1 MLMAIPI
8 MAHLVLGYPTLEQS
22 IRTAETYIEAGCA
35 ILELQIPFS
44 HPTADGSVITR
55 ACRVAVEE
63 QHVQVSDCFAAIQ
76 TLRLRY
82 PEQEMMVMTYLNR
95 MYAYGVKPFYEA
107 LQALRIRHLIVPD
120 LPVRP
125 QLEGPLRELEA
136 TALSTGVKLVPV
148 LAANVSVAR
157 LEQLLAAGFDC
168 FYLMSDF
175 KITGSRFSLHP
186 RLTDITRYIRQRQ
199 PDARVGIGFGI
210 QSPEQVQAVLEV
222 ADCAI
227 IGSALIEAQEAGNLV
242 NYLHTV
248 LKPLNGHKAP
258 SLGGMPW

>member
-1 MLMAIPI
+1 MSIPI

-35 ILELQIPFS
+35 MLELQIPFS

-63 QHVQVSDCFAAIQ
+63 QQVRVGDCLAAIQ
-76 TLRLRY
+76 VLRQRY

-95 MYAYGVKPFYEA
+95 MYTYGLESFYEA
-107 LQALRIRHLIVPD
+107 LQTLGIRHLIVPD
-120 LPVRP
+120 LPV
-125 QLEGPLRELEA
+125 QSQKEGPLRELDA
-136 TALSTGVKLVPV
+136 TGLAYGVKLVPV

-157 LEQLLAAGFDC
+157 LEQLLAAGYDC

-186 RLTDITRYIRQRQ
+186 RLIDITRRIRQRQ
-199 PDARVGIGFGI
+199 PAARVGIGFGI
-210 QSPEQVQAVLEV
+210 QTPEQVRAVLEV

-227 IGSALIEAQEAGNLV
+227 IGSALIEAQETGSLE
-242 NYLHTV
+242 NYFRNIGPAATARV
-248 LKPLNGHKAP
+248 
-258 SLGGMPW
+258 